1 MKTLLLNV
9 TCLLA
14 FCIPNKLFSAT
25 LSIVGSPVETIYVC
39 SSSTLTDTVKITGG
53 VAPFSYSWTNNS
65 MATFKND
72 SVFSYTP
79 SVAGVDTMI
88 CTVTDKNGISVVKK
102 IRLYSGVESSASVT
116 NFPTNIELPSAL
128 DPNYKKYYSFSV
140 SPKGAKVVGIDEFKA
155 IQQDSLYYVV
165 SKPLYTPDSLL
176 KAGTYHYVVVLPD
189 SLCPV
194 KGKADV
200 LTVNVFQKLK
210 ITIPV
215 TSYVLCYLDAP
226 IGFPYTVKGGVKPY
240 TVTIDKGG
248 YNANTPGF
256 YVVNYSV
263 VDSIGNR
270 ANVIESVRIQPMEYT
285 DIMTT
290 KQYFNI
296 QEKDMT
302 LKYVS
307 SMSFNNT
314 FKLFDSSN
322 ILINTF
328 YPTLSTEITIPINNL
343 ISGNYL
349 IVAKSMSSCLSKQAT
364 FNFSLYNSPSVSIAK
379 TETCLNDTTKVY
391 ISASGY
397 GTQGSYTDFQTD
409 VTFDASKLTFVGAT
423 MNNTIL
429 PNAKLLTIN
438 NAAGN
443 ITVAYNQNIDQF
455 NTDGNLVCLKFV
467 GIATGKSPI
476 TLVNP
481 RIDGH
486 SFLDSTNGEVTV
498 RALPTIIINDTAINT
513 NKQYTFVP
521 VSSEVGPYNWTTP
534 TQTNISSTTML
545 STGFGWYYVTA
556 NNSYGCN
563 SIDSANLTESTKP
576 TISIVANNVC
586 NGDTVEV
593 SFNTTLLTDANNLES
608 YVFEFTTGGLIPI
621 EGSGSIASS
630 INTRQDA
637 MDADYLGHR
646 NILST
651 LFGEYYEG
659 KGQLYKMKML
669 APSAGTYTI
678 HMISATFNGNQLIAN
693 SEDATIE
700 VFPRPTVTFNLS
712 QNSVDG
718 SSTPITLTGGLPL
731 GGVYSGS
738 GITTS
743 PVFDPAIS
751 GYSSQIIKYTYTN
764 EYGCINIVSDTLD
777 ISCKPTFSVVT
788 SNVCNGDTIEVS
800 FNTTMLKYGCGL
812 ESYVIEF
819 NTDGLIPIVGSGT
832 VKGSIHE
839 GQDAMDTVYNNDYI
853 IYGDLFGSFFDGK
866 GKLYSMKMLAP
877 KAGTYSITIVDA
889 FINAQI
895 YPQKEN
901 ATITIYPSPT
911 VQIKDTA
918 FCINAIGNLKPKD
931 LASGIYQ
938 WEKPGKVTE
947 IANTVLANK
956 QGTYSIKFT
965 DNNSCL
971 AYDTAIVTIN
981 DIPTIT
987 INSASICNGN
997 SHTFIPSS
1005 SESST
1010 YSWTLPDA
1018 STTIIRNL
1026 STNLSGLYSVT
1037 ATNSVGCSNF
1047 DTAILT
1053 VNQPKIQS
1061 LFDIA
1066 EIDTIRKTYTF
1077 TSKVNPLNLNWLLPD
1092 GMTST
1097 DKTFEHI
1104 FTNTITGDVCLTVS
1118 DDNGCIN
1125 KKCTAMTGIKPGVL
1139 ISIKGTVSSKNKEYI
1154 DGVVV
1159 AYYKR
1164 GNSYI
1169 PLDSA
1174 TIESDGTYSIEPLSF
1189 GTYLVKGIAN
1199 DGNKYQPTYYYNA
1212 QYENK
1217 AVILNLTGNATS
1229 VDIVMNQAITG
1240 IQLNEMYS
1248 MVVLSNNSKEYAE
1261 IKINSTDI
1269 DKLMIVSM
1277 LGQIIYTTE
1286 NPELTTYISKQNVG
1300 VGTYVVLGFKD
1311 GNIVQ
1316 TKYMFIQ

>member
-1 MKTLLLNV
+1 MTTMKTLLLNL

-14 FCIPNKLFSAT
+14 FCFPIKLFSAT
-25 LSIVGSPVETIYVC
+25 LSIVGSPVQTIYAC

-72 SVFSYTP
+72 SVFSYAP

-102 IRLYSGVESSASVT
+102 IRLYSGIESSAMVN

-128 DPNYKKYYSFSV
+128 DPTYKKYYSFSV

-165 SKPLYTPDSLL
+165 SKPLYTPDTLL
-176 KAGTYHYVVVLPD
+176 KAGTYHYVIVLPD

-194 KGKADV
+194 KGKANV

-215 TSYVLCYLDAP
+215 SFYQLCFFDAP
-226 IGFPYTVKGGVKPY
+226 IGFPYTVTGGVKPY

-263 VDSIGNR
+263 VDSIGNKS
-270 ANVIESVRIQPMEYT
+270 NVIETVRIQPMEYT
-285 DIMTT
+285 DITTT

-296 QEKDMT
+296 QEKGMT

-307 SMSFNNT
+307 SMSISNT
-314 FKLFDSSN
+314 FKLFNSSN
-322 ILINTF
+322 NLINTF
-328 YPTLSTEITIPINNL
+328 VPTLSTEITIPINNL

-349 IVAKSMSSCLSKQAT
+349 IVAKSMSSCLSKQAS

-379 TETCLNDTTKVY
+379 TEICLNDTTKVY

-397 GTQGSYTDFQTD
+397 GTPGSYTDFQTD

-438 NAAGN
+438 KASGN
-443 ITVAYNQNIDQF
+443 ISVAYNQNNDQF
-455 NTDGNLVCLKFV
+455 NTYGNLVCLKFV

-498 RALPTIIINDTAINT
+498 HALPSIAIKDTSI
-513 NKQYTFVP
+513 QGGSVTFIP
-521 VSSEVGPYNWTTP
+521 VSSEIGPYTWITP

-545 STGFGWYYVTA
+545 TTGFGWYYVTA
-556 NNSYGCN
+556 TNSYGCT
-563 SIDSANLTESTKP
+563 SKDSANLTL
-576 TISIVANNVC
+576 
-586 NGDTVEV
+586 
-593 SFNTTLLTDANNLES
+593 NT
-608 YVFEFTTGGLIPI
+608 
-621 EGSGSIASS
+621 
-630 INTRQDA
+630 
-637 MDADYLGHR
+637 
-646 NILST
+646 
-651 LFGEYYEG
+651 
-659 KGQLYKMKML
+659 
-669 APSAGTYTI
+669 
-678 HMISATFNGNQLIAN
+678 
-693 SEDATIE
+693 
-700 VFPRPTVTFNLS
+700 
-712 QNSVDG
+712 
-718 SSTPITLTGGLPL
+718 
-731 GGVYSGS
+731 
-738 GITTS
+738 
-743 PVFDPAIS
+743 
-751 GYSSQIIKYTYTN
+751 
-764 EYGCINIVSDTLD
+764 
-777 ISCKPTFSVVT
+777 KPTFSVVT
-788 SNVCNGDTIEVS
+788 NNVCYGDTIEVS
-800 FNTTMLKYGCGL
+800 FNTTMLKYESGF

-839 GQDAMDTVYNNDYI
+839 GQDAVDAVYNNDYI
-853 IYGDLFGSFFDGK
+853 IYGDLFGSFFDGE

-901 ATITIYPSPT
+901 ATITIFPSPT
-911 VQIKDTA
+911 VQIKDTS
-918 FCINAIGNLKPKD
+918 FCKNAIGNLKPKD
-931 LASGIYQ
+931 LATGIYH
-938 WEKPGKVTE
+938 WEKPGNVTE
-947 IANTVLANK
+947 IANMVFADK
-956 QGTYSIKFT
+956 QGTYTIKYT
-965 DNNSCL
+965 DSNGCL

-981 DIPTIT
+981 EIPTIT
-987 INSASICNGN
+987 INNASICSGN
-997 SHTFIPSS
+997 SHTFIPVS
-1005 SESST
+1005 SENGT

-1018 STTIIRNL
+1018 SKTVIKNL

-1037 ATNSVGCSNF
+1037 ATNSAGCSNF
-1047 DTAILT
+1047 DTALLT
-1053 VNQPKIQS
+1053 INQSKIQS
-1061 LFDIA
+1061 LFDIS
-1066 EIDTIRKTYTF
+1066 EIDTIQKTYTF
-1077 TSKVNPLNLNWLLPD
+1077 TSKVNPSTLNWVLPD
-1092 GMTST
+1092 GTIST
-1097 DKTFEHI
+1097 DNTFEHI
-1104 FTNTITGDVCLTVS
+1104 FTNTIMGDVCLTVS

-1125 KKCTAMTGIKPGVL
+1125 KKCTTMTATKPGIL
-1139 ISIKGTVSSKNKEYI
+1139 ISIKGTVSSKSKEYI
-1154 DGVVV
+1154 EGVVV

-1164 GNSYI
+1164 VNSYI
-1169 PLDSA
+1169 ALDSA
-1174 TIESDGTYSIEPLSF
+1174 TIQPDGTYSIEPLPV
-1189 GTYLVKGIAN
+1189 GVYLVKGIAN
-1199 DGNKYQPTYYYNA
+1199 DENKYQPTYYYNA

-1229 VDIVMNQAITG
+1229 VDIMMNQAITG
-1240 IQLNEMYS
+1240 VQINEKYS
-1248 MVVLSNNSKEYAE
+1248 MIVVSNNSKGYAE
-1261 IKINSTDI
+1261 IKINSAAI

-1286 NPELTTYISKQNVG
+1286 NPELTTYISKQNVA
-1300 VGTYVVLGFKD
+1300 VGTYVVLGLKS

-1316 TKYMFIQ
+1316 TKYMIIK